1 MTDPNQYNPQS
12 PQPAA
17 QYNQPDY
24 GQQAP
29 QYGTPDY
36 GQVPQYDAPAYG
48 QPQYGQDPQYGQ
60 PQYGQAPQYGQ
71 DPQYAAANYGQP
83 APAPQPGGGFFDLTA
98 PLDMPAY
105 GCKMGEAI
113 VRFFKKYAVFK
124 GRASRSEFW
133 WWFLANCI
141 IVFLIGCFFS
151 LLGMVIDSDAISTI
165 DDLVSG
171 LWSLAILVPTIALSV
186 RRLHDINLR
195 GTMLAIIY
203 GIEFISLILL
213 TGCIALICG
222 GMVSVLSGDKNN
234 LSAIGVIMLAVGVLA
249 MLGSAIFYIVLMAK
263 KSNPEGAR
271 FDNPNAAALP
281 YPNGAATTNDP
292 YAAQQ
297 QYAAQYNVGQQ
308 YGDAPQYD
316 APQQYAAP
324 AAQQPAMPTAPAADP
339 YAAQATQ
346 YDATPQQY
354 AATEAPT
361 APAVQQPTMPP
372 MPAVPTVPAVQTV
385 PAMPPMPAMPQAPAQ
400 SQDAYW
406 NAPAD
411 ASTPVEPNTPVDPNA
426 PTYGDAQQH

>member
-83 APAPQPGGGFFDLTA
+83 APAPQPGGSFFDLTA

-141 IVFLIGCFFS
+141 IGFLIGCFFR
-151 LLGMVIDSDAISTI
+151 LLGMVIDSDAI
-165 DDLVSG
+165 
-171 LWSLAILVPTIALSV
+171 
-186 RRLHDINLR
+186 
-195 GTMLAIIY
+195 
-203 GIEFISLILL
+203 
-213 TGCIALICG
+213 
-222 GMVSVLSGDKNN
+222 
-234 LSAIGVIMLAVGVLA
+234 
-249 MLGSAIFYIVLMAK
+249 
-263 KSNPEGAR
+263 
-271 FDNPNAAALP
+271 
-281 YPNGAATTNDP
+281 
-292 YAAQQ
+292 
-297 QYAAQYNVGQQ
+297 
-308 YGDAPQYD
+308 
-316 APQQYAAP
+316 
-324 AAQQPAMPTAPAADP
+324 
-339 YAAQATQ
+339 
-346 YDATPQQY
+346 
-354 AATEAPT
+354 
-361 APAVQQPTMPP
+361 
-372 MPAVPTVPAVQTV
+372 
-385 PAMPPMPAMPQAPAQ
+385 
-400 SQDAYW
+400 
-406 NAPAD
+406 
-411 ASTPVEPNTPVDPNA
+411 
-426 PTYGDAQQH
+426 